1 MFKTKIK
8 IWLILTAFMSLAVN
22 AYPVFAT
29 AIYNQDCTLGVFS
42 YDIGP
47 NSKEFIDDKSNQYD
61 KYIQYLPNEC
71 KKHLDY
77 PEKSAQGMPY
87 QHPDVPVYNDNHV
100 QSLAELDHVRM
111 PWAEHEHAYFNGKDA
126 TKEDFYYKS
135 FLKKFEIEIQPD
147 GIKNLNFGNG
157 QSIDNLNC
165 NIETPLGYL
174 GNDQNKIKK
183 TVADLLD
190 CSGTVDDTNFWGGV
204 SISKK
209 YATLKNGQKGIIV
222 TWEYGTKDMYKM
234 PEIFANN
241 GNGGDGKGF
250 RIYIKNGNSTQ
261 VDLNNYQTLTLS
273 DPYHRDAQFG
283 VHFLTKNQPNG
294 ANIWSATT
302 TSRALIADF
311 AMYKKNYPQNFLK
324 GCVSNDATN
333 AESGWCQTYPDNYKS
348 YEKSLV
354 NKNFFYWFPIGSVGT
369 IWKTPLAPSQ
379 PLACTGLTLNPSSWV
394 AGKPTTFTV
403 TPTFSDNKN
412 HNLDYEWKASHWFG
426 DSEKF
431 FDVNLNPEKIL
442 PIPAA
447 DSLAPND
454 SKISPIPAADSLA
467 PNDNK
472 ISPTPAADS
481 IKPNVK
487 DIKID
492 KKLPIKIPGGAN
504 LLGANL
510 LAALGNNQNA
520 AQKPA
525 SEKAANLARTPALP
539 TDLLGL
545 GFFTDNAN
553 TFDYGNPYTDID
565 NNSQFGPVDDTST
578 YYTGSKGQVPVLI
591 TVKAVNPREAID
603 LTKCQA
609 QLVIPVLPTPGKVC
623 NSLKIYRNGQEFPG
637 AISINDPANPTDKLT
652 LKVDKSAGL
661 DLDYTWEAKSGN
673 TTTGTFSGVKA
684 KGPANPLTSTDETD
698 PTTYKGPSQNAITKV
713 KVNAY
718 NTADKSKTTLCSDE
732 FIMTP
737 PGITPNVCTALNLT
751 VNGTPVSSFNNFQP
765 GQSYTLAVN
774 PTNQKAPNPNQVK
787 WNEQGDGTLKPVAG
801 SPASCAVSNV
811 PANGNTQFTAPANC
825 KYIYTAAAGGSV
837 FAEVVNDIDP
847 SISVPDV
854 CKASFTVPRPPE
866 EQVCQN
872 LTLIPQGNNKY
883 CVSTNP
889 GEYATQ
895 TVWGT
900 SNGANL
906 TTTDNGTCVIAPPT
920 DSGYTLTVNVP
931 GQSNC
936 QAQTPIAPLPPP
948 PPPRIVKEVMSNQMD
963 GFRKVVSIAPL
974 DVAPQNN
981 IVHYRLTFTPGA
993 ANTTA
998 TITDPIANGIQG
1010 KLLPEGYGPGG
1021 KIVYAN
1027 NLNVSVPPC
1036 LNSTSSNCYTGDI
1049 GNFAGLKL
1057 VRVNQPVT
1065 ITYDGRIINSKI
1077 NDDSCQNLGYCEE
1090 FFENR
1095 ATIINSQVERESDIY
1110 IYRQNFESNVVRVQI
1125 FCQYILS
1132 RASGDIF
1139 LETDLNAGINVYRC
1153 FPYKSTTGTITTIIT
1168 TPPIVPKTGAGEIVT
1183 IDHEVC
1189 AQGTTGEIGKLYG
1202 QGDKDSKGLSSQI
1215 CEIKLGGSAGQ
1226 LATKETYTNSIK
1238 ENVKRVARWEPN
1250 LEKNAGSS
1258 TSVITSITN
1267 ADQQSTG
1274 INLDGVY
1281 HKKGGN
1287 LFVGGEGNFMKDGDG
1302 AKTFIVENGDL
1313 YITKDIKIGGCEN
1326 YCSPRE
1332 TAALAFVVLNGNVYI
1347 APDVKEV
1354 DAVIFVQGNTNN
1366 KGQVKSGRYI
1376 NGKATEEVSLKQL
1389 VVKGSIYGD
1398 IKPLLKKRVYAGDP
1412 ALNEGSIVIRTDERI
1427 FINTPPGLQD
1437 LVDVKS
1443 EITAN

>member
-1 MFKTKIK
+1 MFSKSKTKI
-8 IWLILTAFMSLAVN
+8 LFFTLLLFGSSMSIFKAE
-22 AYPVFAT
+22 A
-29 AIYNQDCTLGVFS
+29 AIDWNE
-42 YDIGP
+42 I
-47 NSKEFIDDKSNQYD
+47 NSKSHCA
-61 KYIQYLPNEC
+61 L
-71 KKHLDY
+71 
-77 PEKSAQGMPY
+77 SV
-87 QHPDVPVYNDNHV
+87 HP
-100 QSLAELDHVRM
+100 
-111 PWAEHEHAYFNGKDA
+111 FN
-126 TKEDFYYKS
+126 
-135 FLKKFEIEIQPD
+135 P
-147 GIKNLNFGNG
+147 
-157 QSIDNLNC
+157 
-165 NIETPLGYL
+165 
-174 GNDQNKIKK
+174 
-183 TVADLLD
+183 
-190 CSGTVDDTNFWGGV
+190 SGTFVDAKAKQWYNIFSQKGDPTCASHLQYPDQYKPNPLTKDTDAPPLISDAAKNKHAPQTIHDHAFYSA
-204 SISKK
+204 SIEDQYYYGTYLDSIVLTLKDD
-209 YATLKNGQKGIIV
+209 TLKNTDLGKLSCLTPAEDKKTII
-222 TWEYGTKDMYKM
+222 E
-234 PEIFANN
+234 
-241 GNGGDGKGF
+241 
-250 RIYIKNGNSTQ
+250 
-261 VDLNNYQTLTLS
+261 
-273 DPYHRDAQFG
+273 
-283 VHFLTKNQPNG
+283 TKNCLQKDQHLANWGGTTIKYDSGKHTITWKFAADKAGRPFLWGNNPSLKNAKYPNG
-294 ANIWSATT
+294 TTNGYFAVDVVLNSKDNDKIWSASTI
-302 TSRALIADF
+302 SDALFRNVKI
-311 AMYKKNYPQNFLK
+311 LK
-324 GCVSNDATN
+324 GSASNDDIINKGDASMFCKNDGEPNYTPTADDYKGTWCSTVPDSGIPDLKQPMVPVTVTDKFNNNKQRVYYWAKIGAVATVWR
-333 AESGWCQTYPDNYKS
+333 ET
-348 YEKSLV
+348 
-354 NKNFFYWFPIGSVGT
+354 
-369 IWKTPLAPSQ
+369 LAPSQ

-504 LLGANL
+504 LLGVNL
-510 LAALGNNQNA
+510 LAALGNSQNA

-637 AISINDPANPTDKLT
+637 AISINDPTDKLT

-787 WNEQGDGTLKPVAG
+787 WNEQGDGTIKPVAG

-847 SISVPDV
+847 SISVPEV